1 MAAPLAI
8 VVLVAALTACGGDD
22 GLSHEDYFRRMGEID
37 KDFNQRLE
45 EEVLAQDFTAKEGA
59 VPFKAVVDASR
70 TQYSDVNPPQ
80 DLRDE
85 HDEVVAA
92 IGDFSAA
99 LGPAAERA
107 AVDDPMFALI
117 EDDAVSIANAR
128 VSDALCAIQDAANE
142 KGITADVGC
151 EDSAPEPTDPAALPP
166 ESTTEV
172 LIEDFSFLPP
182 HIQVS
187 AGETVTWTHG
197 SDPEPHTV
205 TADDGSFGSND
216 LEDEGA
222 TFELTFDRGR
232 RVPLLLRDP
241 LRHARPRD
249 RNRIDAPYPRTDRSS
264 DLSADT
270 TLPHTSLDQ
279 PRSLCRPSPPHFL
292 PQPPSACNCRAG

>member
-1 MAAPLAI
+1 MKFPRLFPALLPILAAAG
-8 VVLVAALTACGGDD
+8 LTSCGGYD

-45 EEVLAQDFTAKEGA
+45 EELLAQGFTAKEGA
-59 VPFKAVVDASR
+59 VPFKAVVDASQ
-70 TQYSDVNPPQ
+70 TLYSVLKPPK

-85 HDEVVAA
+85 HNEVVAA

-107 AVDDPMFALI
+107 GPDDPLLALI
-117 EDDAVSIANAR
+117 EDDAVSAANAR

-142 KGITADVGC
+142 KGITAEVGC
-151 EDSAPEPTDPAALPP
+151 EDSVPEPPDPATLPA

-187 AGETVTWTHG
+187 AGDAVTWTHG

-205 TADDGSFGSND
+205 TADDGSFGSAD
-216 LEDEGA
+216 LENEGE
-222 TFELTFDRGR
+222 TFELTFDEAGEFPYFCEIHSDMRGL
-232 RVPLLLRDP
+232 VTVT
-241 LRHARPRD
+241 A
-249 RNRIDAPYPRTDRSS
+249 
-264 DLSADT
+264 
-270 TLPHTSLDQ
+270 
-279 PRSLCRPSPPHFL
+279 
-292 PQPPSACNCRAG
+292 

>member
-1 MAAPLAI
+1 
-8 VVLVAALTACGGDD
+8 VTTTACGGDD

-37 KDFNQRLE
+37 KDFNQRLD

-59 VPFKAVVDASR
+59 APFKSVVDAIR
-70 TQYSDVNPPQ
+70 TQYHELKPPSD
-80 DLRDE
+80 LKDE
-85 HDEVVAA
+85 HNEVVAA
-92 IGDFSAA
+92 IGEFGEA

-107 AVDDPMFALI
+107 GPDDPMFALI

-151 EDSAPEPTDPAALPP
+151 EDSTAEPPDPATLPP
-166 ESTTEV
+166 ESTTAV

-187 AGETVTWTHG
+187 AGETVTWTRG

-216 LEDEGA
+216 LEDEGD
-222 TFELTFDRGR
+222 TFELTFDEAGEFPYFCEIHSDMRGL
-232 RVPLLLRDP
+232 V
-241 LRHARPRD
+241 
-249 RNRIDAPYPRTDRSS
+249 TV
-264 DLSADT
+264 T
-270 TLPHTSLDQ
+270 E
-279 PRSLCRPSPPHFL
+279 
-292 PQPPSACNCRAG
+292 